1 MAGTE
6 EVSITSAPTAENTH
20 KLIKE
25 LKTFISTDYES
36 FQPFKI
42 LEQMGDYSYVIKF
55 NQFLENTIMLTIQI
69 PYNFEL
75 DKVMICASSFVKNI
89 SPKINSLQIDLETFM
104 RTINYNESNFLI
116 EIFTRAYLLINQNF
130 QKPAQTKQ
138 AKSPCKQI
146 KLLNKNQD
154 KTLTDEVPEKKCS
167 MKTSEDVLNRIQWDN
182 EINKEYITVGYLD
195 RFLGLKECHFNQ
207 FDWGDIVEADLGAL
221 AIPKHRINYFKYKNA
236 KIWDKN
242 ERLDNVFGS
251 TGSEKKIYD
260 IIKKLEDQKFI
271 PDVSQEEAVHKC
283 GRVKKNALAS
293 RPNYFV
299 SIPINDTSIK
309 EKLFQLTCDL
319 LDFNSKIDKYL
330 FPDTSYHLTLCTLR
344 IDSDEELKI
353 VKNVLDKVFKNEDV
367 LSEFPI
373 EIDFQG
379 IGEFY
384 DKTLYGK
391 SADKNASDKLDYVKD
406 IILKE
411 LKNNSINIAGNYYE
425 FVPHLSIVKIDAK
438 IDSLTQML
446 PAVFWEQF
454 KDFNFGKQN
463 VDTLKLCQ
471 MGNINLNR
479 NYVVDHKINI

>member
-1 MAGTE
+1 M
-6 EVSITSAPTAENTH
+6 
-20 KLIKE
+20 
-25 LKTFISTDYES
+25 
-36 FQPFKI
+36 
-42 LEQMGDYSYVIKF
+42 
-55 NQFLENTIMLTIQI
+55 
-69 PYNFEL
+69 
-75 DKVMICASSFVKNI
+75 
-89 SPKINSLQIDLETFM
+89 
-104 RTINYNESNFLI
+104 
-116 EIFTRAYLLINQNF
+116 
-130 QKPAQTKQ
+130 
-138 AKSPCKQI
+138 
-146 KLLNKNQD
+146 
-154 KTLTDEVPEKKCS
+154 
-167 MKTSEDVLNRIQWDN
+167 
-182 EINKEYITVGYLD
+182 
-195 RFLGLKECHFNQ
+195 
-207 FDWGDIVEADLGAL
+207 
-221 AIPKHRINYFKYKNA
+221 
-236 KIWDKN
+236 
-242 ERLDNVFGS
+242 
-251 TGSEKKIYD
+251 
-260 IIKKLEDQKFI
+260 
-271 PDVSQEEAVHKC
+271 
-283 GRVKKNALAS
+283 
-293 RPNYFV
+293 
-299 SIPINDTSIK
+299 
-309 EKLFQLTCDL
+309 